1 MLGLCVWGSFAPE
14 GWSAAPT
21 QAGVLA
27 GSRPGCWPF
36 PCGSCQPGCT
46 PAHVSSAQS
55 RAPAGSSC
63 ARPHCLS
70 SRACLPSLS
79 ATRQARPSRGAR
91 GNASPF
97 RRPSSILSC
106 GWSGTSFIRP
116 FTGRGTRGLFP
127 PSAVVTAAAV
137 RRSVPAPA
145 HTAEASGP
153 WGGSAFTVLR
163 DQRPVFLSSCRVS
176 RSRQRRPRAA
186 VAPRPGRHALPP
198 FRVSPSRQVRR
209 RPPSWL

>member
-79 ATRQARPSRGAR
+79 ATRQARPSQGAR

-97 RRPSSILSC
+97 RRPSSILLC
-106 GWSGTSFIRP
+106 GWRGTSFIRP

>member
-14 GWSAAPT
+14 GWSAALT

-97 RRPSSILSC
+97 RRLSSILLC
-106 GWSGTSFIRP
+106 GWRGTSFIRP